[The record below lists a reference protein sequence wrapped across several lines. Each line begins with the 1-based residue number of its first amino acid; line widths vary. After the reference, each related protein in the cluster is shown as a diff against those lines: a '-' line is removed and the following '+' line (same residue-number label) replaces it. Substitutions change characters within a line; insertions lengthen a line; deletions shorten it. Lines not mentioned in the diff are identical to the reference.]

1 MNEEFGYSMD
11 DSKGVEG
18 PLCTDGLCVGGHTS
32 IIPARKIEHSTS
44 EGEGRDGS
52 LHEDVVGFLGG

>member
-32 IIPARKIEHSTS
+32 IIPARKIEHSAS
-44 EGEGRDGS
+44 EGEGEGWK
-52 LHEDVVGFLGG
+52 LE